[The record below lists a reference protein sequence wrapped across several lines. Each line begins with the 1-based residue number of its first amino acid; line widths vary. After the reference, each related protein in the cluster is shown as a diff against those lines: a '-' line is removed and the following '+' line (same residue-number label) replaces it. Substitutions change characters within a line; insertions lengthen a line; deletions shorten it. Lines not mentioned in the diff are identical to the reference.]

1 MLNATVICLARIARF
16 GRELNRN
23 EFVLRPIER
32 PHKTGAAQATF
43 GCAPFAAML
52 VSTEISRLRIKIIA
66 GMT

>member
-1 MLNATVICLARIARF
+1 VRETRAARIARF
-16 GRELNRN
+16 CHELNRN
-23 EFVLRPIER
+23 EFVLSPIER
-32 PHKTGAAQATF
+32 SHKTGIAQATF